1 MSDDFSLEERKYLLE
16 TDAAPDLYVVHMVRE
31 EALSELFSITIVAVA
46 NEHTPAADIVGEAAS
61 LKLEAVGEGGT
72 DTFYKG
78 LCTDC
83 SYEGM
88 VGGIHVYRLIL
99 RPEIW
104 LLTQRK
110 NYKMFQAMTAPD
122 IINEILQNA
131 GLTAPSSKGTAPTRP
146 EREYCV
152 QYGETDYDFIHRL
165 MAEEGIFY
173 LHEHQESELMLFT
186 SDDSSALDDV
196 EAPSVELPDDATDP
210 KGVLF
215 QKTETLASLE
225 EARVTIWRSNQHVR
239 SEMSKINDYNHENP
253 TAQLESVKTIDNNKK
268 SGNDLEVYEY
278 PGRFRDSGRGT
289 DLVGW
294 LGESRD
300 APTSVWEGKC
310 NIPTMIAGR
319 IFKLYGHPV
328 ESFNSP
334 EYLIT
339 STKHVLRAEMDLIQA
354 IIANGAM
361 RDLFDGDEQKAAASA
376 EETSGQRSGMGAAA
390 TATDALVCEFTAQE
404 ATVPYR
410 TPQTCPKPIA
420 YNTEPAKVVGPSGE
434 EINVDE
440 FGRVKC
446 HFFWDRDSQ
455 EDDTSSAWIRVM
467 QPGFAHDRWGQ
478 QFIPRIDQEV
488 VVAFQ
493 RGDPDRPI
501 IIGAVYHHD
510 QKPPYKL
517 PDNKTQSGIKTHSSK
532 DAEGYHELLF
542 EDKAGE
548 EFVRFQSQKDYH
560 QIIKNKWLT
569 SVGYEEQDNRTNDE
583 SSHLPTDPAAPTGGS
598 VTSEGAD
605 GDCALKVK
613 QNYNIEVDQ
622 GDHNIKVTSS
632 NQNIDVATDRKTTV
646 GGNHEETITG
656 TQDITITG
664 ACTIESTT
672 SIELKVGAN
681 SVKIDQS
688 GVTINGAMVKANATG
703 MGEFKAGGVLTIQGS
718 VVNIN

>member
-1 MSDDFSLEERKYLLE
+1 MSEDFSLEERKYLLE
-16 TDAAPDLYVVHMVRE
+16 TDASADLYVVHMVRE
-31 EALSELFSITIVAVA
+31 EALSELFTITIVAVA
-46 NEHTPAADIVGEAAS
+46 DEHTPAADIVGEAAS
-61 LKLEAVGEGGT
+61 VKLEALGEGGT
-72 DTFYKG
+72 ETYYHG

-99 RPEIW
+99 RPELW
-104 LLTQRK
+104 LLTQRS
-110 NYKMFQAMTAPD
+110 NYKIFQAMTAPD
-122 IINEILQNA
+122 IINEVLSNGSIS
-131 GLTAPSSKGTAPTRP
+131 APSSKGSAPTRP

-152 QYGETDYDFIHRL
+152 QYGETDYDFVHRL

-186 SDDSSALDDV
+186 AEDGSALDDLQ
-196 EAPSVELPDDATDP
+196 APDVELPDDATDP

-215 QKTETLASLE
+215 QKTETLASLD
-225 EARVTIWRSNQHVR
+225 EARITIWRSNQLVR
-239 SEMSKINDYNHENP
+239 SEVSKINDYNHENP
-253 TAQLESVKTIDNNKK
+253 TAQLESSKTIDNNKK
-268 SGNDLEVYEY
+268 GGPDLELYEY
-278 PGRFRDSGRGT
+278 PGRFRESGRGT

-310 NIPTMIAGR
+310 NIQTMVTGR

-334 EYLIT
+334 EYLII
-339 STKHVLRAEMDLIQA
+339 STKHTLRAEMDLIQA
-354 IIANGAM
+354 IISNGAM
-361 RDLFDGDEQKAAASA
+361 RDLFGEHEAKIATEAEQTAADR
-376 EETSGQRSGMGAAA
+376 GGMGADT
-390 TATDALVCEFTAQE
+390 TAVDAFSCEFTAQE

-410 TPQTCPKPIA
+410 TPQNCPKPIA
-420 YNTEPAKVVGPSGE
+420 YNTEPAMVVGPEGE

-455 EDDTSSAWIRVM
+455 KDDTSSAWIRVM

-501 IIGAVYHHD
+501 VIGAVYHHD

-560 QIIKNKWLT
+560 QIIKNKMLT
-569 SVGYEEQDNRTNDE
+569 SVGYEEQDNRGVDE

-613 QNYNIEVDQ
+613 QNYNVEVDQ
-622 GDHNIKVTSS
+622 GDHNIKVSSS
-632 NQNIDVATDRKTTV
+632 NQNIDVATDRTTNV
-646 GGNHEETITG
+646 GGNHEENITG
-656 TQDITITG
+656 TQDITVTG

-672 SIELKVGAN
+672 SIELKVGSS
-681 SVKIDQS
+681 SVKLDMS
-688 GVTINGAMVKANATG
+688 GVTIKGAMVKCQATG
-703 MGEFKAGGVLTIQGS
+703 TGEFDGGGMLTLKGGL
-718 VVNIN
+718 VKIN